1 MKSKVAAGLVLAGV
15 LGIAGTAL
23 AKDMP
28 KYAATTSTKKPPM
41 EFQQGERPPL
51 PPKGAPSFDKKP
63 PEFDG
68 KKRPPMSGDK
78 RLPKFDGKRPPMS
91 GDKRLPM
98 PPKSK

>member
-28 KYAATTSTKKPPM
+28 KYAATTST
-41 EFQQGERPPL
+41 
-51 PPKGAPSFDKKP
+51 KKP